1 MASRLTVFWEEAF
14 SKHSRGK
21 KRFGGVICA
30 LLGLTLA
37 SELGKAQSGASQPP
51 VISTSTQ
58 WTLNPPVL
66 ASSSASGIPSNGF
79 SFQGSFSPDGTHLLF
94 WSRSSNLALG
104 ATSILSQLYL
114 KDLTTGAVS
123 VVSTDAN
130 GVEGNN
136 DSLSPNNSSQIL
148 MFSPDGTKV
157 VFESAATNLIA
168 TGTYGH
174 QQIFIKDLT
183 TGATS
188 IVSVDGGGNQGNAN
202 SMNFT
207 FSPDGTQVAFDSA
220 ATNLI
225 SGGTTGNQVFV
236 KNLTTSAV
244 TLVSADSTGVP
255 GNGTSSYPVFSPDG
269 TQIAFVSTSNN
280 LAAAGTN
287 PHSQIYVKN
296 LQSGAVALASA
307 DASGNEANNDS
318 LYPMFSPDGSKLAFN
333 SISTNLVPN
342 VPSFNSEVYVKDLAT
357 GTITLVSA
365 DANGVPANSNSSQL
379 GSFSPDSTKIAFQ
392 SASINLVSGANGA
405 SQVYVKDLLTG
416 TVTLVSAS
424 GAGAFGNG
432 NSTMPTFSPNH
443 LAVAFQSGAGNFGV
457 TNFTSQIFVRPIFTA
472 SGAVA
477 DNAFSTS
484 LSTAGQLAFS
494 DSDIT
499 DTHTTSVA
507 AQAGDLGTV
516 TASVSKDS
524 TGSGTGGVVRWNYQ
538 VDESQLH
545 TLTAPATDNF
555 TLTLTDSQGCIATTA
570 IVVTALPQ
578 DFAITNTTSSTP
590 ASVSTST
597 SSCPTLTVTSSP
609 SSVTVTSGQP
619 ASFSAAATGAPA
631 PTVQWQVSSDGGA
644 TFTDLPGASSTTLTF
659 TAAMSQNGNLYR
671 AVFTNSTGSVTSSA
685 ATLIVNAAGVTTALV
700 SSKNPTVFGQAVIFT
715 ATVSGTAGT
724 PTGTVSFLDGAS
736 SLGSA
741 TLDSTGA
748 ASFTTSSLPV
758 GNHSITASYSGDSNF
773 NAGTSSTLM
782 QIVNLDV
789 PTVTVSVSPN
799 PSVFGQ
805 PVVATATVS
814 ASAPG
819 SGTPTG
825 AVTFLDGLTNLGT
838 ANLDNGQASFTISAL
853 TAGLHSI
860 MATYAGD
867 GSFSQN
873 SGTTGITV
881 NKGSTAT
888 SLTSSPNPSNF
899 NQAVTF
905 AATLSA
911 VAPGAGMPTG
921 AITFSDGATSL
932 GSATLDSTGT
942 ASFTTSTLGVG
953 THTIV
958 TSYAGDSNFNASTSS
973 LSQIVNKLAATV
985 TLGSSTNPSIF
996 GQSVTFAIT
1005 VAAASGSGTPTGT
1018 VMLQDGD
1025 GTLSTLILANGQA
1038 SHTTASLAVGSHSI
1052 TATYNGDPNF
1062 GAASAALPQTIN
1074 KDASSITLGSSAN
1087 PSVFGQSVVMT
1098 ATVSALAPGAGTPT
1112 GAITFSDG
1120 STSLGTAALD
1130 STGTASLTTSALGVG
1145 THTITASYAGDSNFN
1160 ASTSSLSQIVNN
1172 IAATVKLNSSANPSV
1187 FGQGVT
1193 FTITVAAS
1201 GASTPTGAVT
1211 LQQDGSSTMTTLSLV
1226 NGQASFTTASLAIG
1240 SHSITASY
1248 GDGNFNSSSSTLAQ
1262 MVNKASTATTL
1273 SSSASPSTLSQ
1284 SVTFTA
1290 AVSVVAP
1297 GAGTLTGSVTF
1308 NDGSNALT
1316 TVPLNSNGMA
1326 TLTTSS
1332 LAVNSHSITAVYSGD
1347 SNFNSSTGSM
1357 MQSVQYGICAQYD
1370 QTRSVRGGATFPIKI
1385 QICDAN
1391 GNNLSSQFIVLHATA
1406 IIAASGV
1413 AGPVQDSGNAN
1424 PDNDFRNVGGSGQ
1437 NAGYIFNLST
1447 DGLTTGTYALQFTV
1461 TGDPVLHTVFFG
1473 VQ

>member
-1 MASRLTVFWEEAF
+1 MASRLTVFLEGAF
-14 SKHSRGK
+14 SKHSRLK
-21 KRFGGVICA
+21 KRFLWVICA
-30 LLGLTLA
+30 LLGLTAA
-37 SELGKAQSGASQPP
+37 SELGKAQSGTSQPP

-58 WTLNPPVL
+58 WTLNAPVL

-94 WSRSSNLALG
+94 WSRSNNLALG

-130 GVEGNN
+130 GIEGNN
-136 DSLSPNNSSQIL
+136 DSSVPNNSNQTL

-157 VFESAATNLIA
+157 VFESAASNLVA
-168 TGTYGH
+168 TGTNGR

-183 TGATS
+183 TGAVS
-188 IVSVDGGGNQGNAN
+188 IVSVDANGIQGNAN

-207 FSPDGTQVAFDSA
+207 FSPDGTKVAFDSA
-220 ATNLI
+220 AANLI
-225 SGGTTGNQVFV
+225 SGGTTGNQVFL
-236 KNLTTSAV
+236 KDLATGAV
-244 TLVSADSTGVP
+244 TLVSTDANGVP
-255 GNGTSSYPVFSPDG
+255 GSGASSFPVFSPDG
-269 TQIAFVSTSNN
+269 NQVAFISTSTN
-280 LAAAGTN
+280 LAAGATN
-287 PHSQIYVKN
+287 THSQIYVKN
-296 LQSGAVALASA
+296 LQSGAVAVVSA
-307 DASGNEANNDS
+307 DANGNEANNDS

-357 GTITLVSA
+357 GTITLASA
-365 DANGVPANSNSSQL
+365 DSNGVPANSNSSQF

-392 SASINLVSGANGA
+392 SASTNLVSGANGA
-405 SQVYVKDLLTG
+405 SQVYVKDLLIG
-416 TVTLVSAS
+416 AVTLLSAN

-443 LAVAFQSGAGNFGV
+443 LAVAFQSGSGNFGV

-494 DSDIT
+494 DADT
-499 DTHTTSVA
+499 ADTHTASVA

-516 TASVSKDS
+516 TAAVSKDS
-524 TGSGTGGVVRWNYQ
+524 TGSGTGGVVLWSYQ
-538 VDESQLH
+538 VNESQLH
-545 TLTAPATDNF
+545 ALTAPATDDF

-578 DFAITNTTSSTP
+578 DFAITNTTSGGTP
-590 ASVSTST
+590 PATSTST

-609 SSVTVTSGQP
+609 SNLTVTSGQT

-644 TFTDLPGASSTTLTF
+644 TFTDVPGATSTTLTF
-659 TAAMSQNGNLYR
+659 TATISQNGNLYR

-685 ATLIVNAAGVTTALV
+685 ATLTVNTVNATTTLV
-700 SSKNPTVFGQAVIFT
+700 SSKNPTVFGQAVTFT
-715 ATVSGTAGT
+715 ATVSATSGG
-724 PTGTVSFLDGAS
+724 PTGTVTFLDGAA
-736 SLGSA
+736 SLGTA

-748 ASFTTSSLPV
+748 VSFTTSSLAV

-773 NAGTSSTLM
+773 NASTSSAFM

-789 PTVTVSVSPN
+789 PTVTVSASPN

-819 SGTPTG
+819 SGTPAG

-838 ANLDNGQASFTISAL
+838 ANLVNGQASFTISSL
-853 TAGLHSI
+853 TSGLHSI

-881 NKGSTAT
+881 SKASTTT
-888 SLTSSPNPSNF
+888 SLSSSANPSNF

-905 AATLSA
+905 TATVSVA
-911 VAPGAGMPTG
+911 APGAGTPTG
-921 AITFSDGATSL
+921 TITFSDGATSL
-932 GSATLDSTGT
+932 GGATPDSTG
-942 ASFTTSTLGVG
+942 S
-953 THTIV
+953 
-958 TSYAGDSNFNASTSS
+958 
-973 LSQIVNKLAATV
+973 
-985 TLGSSTNPSIF
+985 
-996 GQSVTFAIT
+996 
-1005 VAAASGSGTPTGT
+1005 
-1018 VMLQDGD
+1018 
-1025 GTLSTLILANGQA
+1025 
-1038 SHTTASLAVGSHSI
+1038 
-1052 TATYNGDPNF
+1052 
-1062 GAASAALPQTIN
+1062 
-1074 KDASSITLGSSAN
+1074 
-1087 PSVFGQSVVMT
+1087 
-1098 ATVSALAPGAGTPT
+1098 
-1112 GAITFSDG
+1112 
-1120 STSLGTAALD
+1120 
-1130 STGTASLTTSALGVG
+1130 ASLTTSSLVVG
-1145 THTITASYAGDSNFN
+1145 THTITASYAGDTNFN
-1160 ASTSSLSQIVNN
+1160 ASTSTLSQIVNKT
-1172 IAATVKLNSSANPSV
+1172 ASTVTLNSSANPSV

-1193 FTITVAAS
+1193 FTITVVQAS
-1201 GASTPTGAVT
+1201 GSDAPTGTVT
-1211 LQQDGSSTMTTLSLV
+1211 LQDSSSAMTTLNLV
-1226 NGQASFTTASLAIG
+1226 NGQASFATASLAVGLHSITAAYNGDANFSASSSTLSQIVTKDASSMTLSSSVNPSVFGQPLVVTVLVSAVAPGAGTPTGTITFTDGATSLGIANLSNGQASFTLSTLTVG
-1240 SHSITASY
+1240 SHSITAIY
-1248 GDGNFNSSSSTLAQ
+1248 AGDANFNSSSSTMDQ
-1262 MVNKASTATTL
+1262 TVNKASTANTL
-1273 SSSASPSTLSQ
+1273 ASSANPSIVSQ

-1290 AVSVVAP
+1290 TVSAVAP
-1297 GAGTLTGSVTF
+1297 AAGTPTGTVTF
-1308 NDGSNALT
+1308 NDGSNALA
-1316 TVPLNSNGMA
+1316 TVPLNSNGTA
-1326 TLTTSS
+1326 ILTTSA

-1347 SNFNSSTGSM
+1347 SNFRSSTGSM
-1357 MQSVQYGICAQYD
+1357 SQIVQYGICAQYD
-1370 QTRSVRGGATFPIKI
+1370 QTRSVQGGATFPIKV
-1385 QICDAN
+1385 QLCDAP
-1391 GNNLSSQFIVLHATA
+1391 GNNLSSQSIVLHATA

-1424 PDNDFRNVGGSGQ
+1424 PDNDFRSVGGSGQ

-1447 DGLTTGTYALQFTV
+1447 AGLATGTYVLQFTAS
-1461 TGDPVLHTVFFG
+1461 GDPVMHTVFFG